1 MPEKSQKNLKICL
14 KNEIKPDGRERSLW
28 SVVWGMVVG
37 WCGGRCGVARGMVV
51 GGRALMEGRIFKE
64 ET

>member
-1 MPEKSQKNLKICL
+1 MKLNQME
-14 KNEIKPDGRERSLW
+14 ERE
-28 SVVWGMVVG
+28 VCGV